1 MDDKPKQ
8 HPKAA
13 EVKIKT
19 MILGTTVCKFE
30 LPMIFVDDINEAY
43 DKAKDLPAHND
54 DLAGKIKDEFLVNDI
69 LTDKMRGTFFGCFK
83 QYLHQAQK
91 PFWHCSL
98 ENAWINEM
106 KAGEYNPLH
115 YHASKVTD
123 LGLSSILMLKRP
135 ESYGEEITRKDSP
148 SNGWL
153 ELTGGQQDPISI
165 SQMRIDAKVGEF
177 YVFPY
182 TMLHGVYPFTGPGIR
197 RTLSYNC
204 NLYKDAVVRQQ
215 MDKKIAEADKNV
227 KK

>member
-1 MDDKPKQ
+1 MDSKPKQ

-19 MILGTTVCKFE
+19 MILGTVVCRFD
-30 LPMIFVDDINEAY
+30 LPMIFVDHINEAY
-43 DKAKDLPAHND
+43 DNAKDLPAHNK
-54 DLAGKIKDEFLVNDI
+54 DLAGKIEDEFLVNDI
-69 LTDKMRGTFFGCFK
+69 LTDEMKGTFMGCFR
-83 QYLHQAQK
+83 QYLQQAQK

-123 LGLSSILMLKRP
+123 LGLSSVLMLKRP

-153 ELTGGQQDPISI
+153 ELTGGQQDPLSV
-165 SQMRIDAKVGEF
+165 SQLRVDAKVGEF

-215 MDKKIAEADKNV
+215 MDKKIAEADKNA